1 MSLLPN
7 HKSKFDN
14 KFEELFGVR
23 FEDLDIGVIN
33 TLASKAPKNLLPVLS
48 ASFDVD
54 IDGLNENEAREL
66 IKNAFEIHYYSGTF
80 YSLNKALKALY
91 SDVRVREWFEYK
103 GEPYHFKLELDAS
116 KNGLSPQILKRSDEL
131 INKYKNVRS
140 VYDGASIS
148 ISAKAI
154 AKAYSCALS
163 GESISVD
170 PYTVSNISQRA
181 NFGLGGTTQIN
192 EIISAPIN
200 GMKIFSR

>member
-7 HKSKFDN
+7 HKSKFD
-14 KFEELFGVR
+14 KKIDELIGLR
-23 FEDLDIGVIN
+23 LEGLDLGAID
-33 TLASKAPKNLLPVLS
+33 TLAGSCPESLLPILA
-48 ASFDVD
+48 ASFDID
-54 IDGLNENEAREL
+54 IDGLSQSEAREL

-140 VYDGASIS
+140 VYDGASIKATAS
-148 ISAKAI
+148 INL
-154 AKAYSCALS
+154 KAYSYTFS

-170 PYTVSNISQRA
+170 PYVVSNIDERA
-181 NFGLGGTTQIN
+181 HFKFGATTQIN
-192 EIISAPIN
+192 EIISIPIST
-200 GMKIFSR
+200 KQIFAR

>member
-7 HKSKFDN
+7 HKSKFD
-14 KFEELFGVR
+14 KKIDELIGLR
-23 FEDLDIGVIN
+23 LEGLDLGAIN
-33 TLASKAPKNLLPVLS
+33 TLASSCPESLLPILA

-54 IDGLNENEAREL
+54 IDGLSQNEAREL

-154 AKAYSCALS
+154 AKAYSCVLS

-181 NFGLGGTTQIN
+181 SFGLGGTTQIN

>member
-7 HKSKFDN
+7 HKSKFD
-14 KFEELFGVR
+14 KKIDELIGLR
-23 FEDLDIGVIN
+23 LEWLDLGAID
-33 TLASKAPKNLLPVLS
+33 TLADACPESLLPILA

-54 IDGLNENEAREL
+54 IDGLSQNEAREL

-140 VYDGASIS
+140 VYDGASVKATAS
-148 ISAKAI
+148 INL
-154 AKAYSCALS
+154 KAYSYTFS

-170 PYTVSNISQRA
+170 PYVVSNIDEHA
-181 NFGLGGTTQIN
+181 HFKFGATTQIN
-192 EIISAPIN
+192 EIISIPIN
-200 GMKIFSR
+200 TKQIFAR

>member
-7 HKSKFDN
+7 HKSKFD
-14 KFEELFGVR
+14 KKIDEFIGLR
-23 FEDLDIGVIN
+23 FEGLDLGAID
-33 TLASKAPKNLLPVLS
+33 TLASSCPESLLPILA

-54 IDGLNENEAREL
+54 IDGLSQSEAREL

-80 YSLNKALKALY
+80 YSLNKALNALY

-103 GEPYHFKLELDAS
+103 GEPYHFRLELDAS

-140 VYDGASIS
+140 VYDGASIKATAS
-148 ISAKAI
+148 INL
-154 AKAYSCALS
+154 KAYSYTFS

-170 PYTVSNISQRA
+170 PYVISNINQRA
-181 NFGLGGTTQIN
+181 NFKVGATTQVN
-192 EIISAPIN
+192 EIISIPIN
-200 GMKIFSR
+200 LNAQFFR

>member
-7 HKSKFDN
+7 HKSKFD
-14 KFEELFGVR
+14 KKIDELIGLR
-23 FEDLDIGVIN
+23 FEGLDLGAID
-33 TLASKAPKNLLPVLS
+33 TLAGSCPESLLPILA

-54 IDGLNENEAREL
+54 IDGLSQSEARGL

-116 KNGLSPQILKRSDEL
+116 KNGLSPQILKKSDEL

-140 VYDGASIS
+140 VYDGASIKATAS
-148 ISAKAI
+148 INL
-154 AKAYSCALS
+154 KAYSYAFS

-170 PYTVSNISQRA
+170 PYVVSNIDEHA
-181 NFGLGGTTQIN
+181 HFKFGATSQIN
-192 EIISAPIN
+192 EIISIPIN
-200 GMKIFSR
+200 TKQIFAR